1 MLTQNLYTAANKENS
16 LAVAGQSSEN
26 QSHQPIFSI
35 TYDRAT
41 KEVLI
46 NDILMLEGDGNY
58 TFFHLSNGKRILV
71 SRTLKQYEDALE
83 GTGFLRV
90 HKSFLVN
97 LKHIVSYDLKD
108 EMNLWFRNGVKV
120 GVSRRKKQDV
130 MVKLESFRNSLAS

>member
-1 MLTQNLYTAANKENS
+1 MVTQKLYAPEN
-16 LAVAGQSSEN
+16 AQEIVGQPSEV
-26 QSHQPIFSI
+26 QSRQPVFSI
-35 TYDRAT
+35 AYDRAT

-46 NDILMLEGDGNY
+46 NDIVMLEGDGNY

-83 GTGFLRV
+83 GTSFLRV

-97 LKHIVSYDLKD
+97 LEHLVSYDLKN
-108 EMNLWFRNGVKV
+108 EMNLCFCNGAKV

-130 MVKLESFRNSLAS
+130 MGRLESMRNSLAS